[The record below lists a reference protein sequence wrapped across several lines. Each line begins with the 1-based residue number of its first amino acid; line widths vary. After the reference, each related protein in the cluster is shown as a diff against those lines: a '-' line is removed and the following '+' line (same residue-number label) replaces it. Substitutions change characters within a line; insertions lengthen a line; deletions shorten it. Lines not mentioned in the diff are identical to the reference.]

1 MGKRG
6 VVTDYSG
13 EELYPGDLV
22 AYAVRQGNRV
32 RMTDAVVHKVT
43 ARKRGGRLVP
53 ELLVKPTGIES
64 GFTRRRSRRRVW
76 VGAEHARLIA
86 PAHENVE
93 TATHVRW

>member
-22 AYAVRQGNRV
+22 VYAARQGNRV

-43 ARKRGGRLVP
+43 TRKAGGRLLP
-53 ELLVKPTGIES
+53 MLLVAPTGTES
-64 GFTRRRSRRRVW
+64 GFTRRRSRRKVW
-76 VGAEHARLIA
+76 VSAEHVRLIV

-93 TATHVRW
+93 VASHIRW